1 MKWLLIILI
10 EVPHVPTYEIQVGTF
25 DSIAVCQ
32 EVADTRT
39 VLETR
44 VKPGWVNKQ
53 VTRDITSTYA
63 LRAYCRPK

>member
-32 EVADTRT
+32 EAADTRK

-44 VKPGWVNKQ
+44 IKPGWV
-53 VTRDITSTYA
+53 TERETSDITSTYA